1 MENRKWERVPGASPG
16 KRSASS
22 PILRFLLPTFYFL
35 FSIFSLSIFLAGCA
49 SPGEPNARKP
59 PVPQAIT
66 DLSAEQS
73 GNDVILTFTLPVET
87 VDGRD
92 LAELPSIEI
101 FRDFET
107 PVAAGSRPVAPANPT
122 LVLTIPSGM
131 VDRYLK
137 NGRARVVDALNASDF
152 TGHPDTV
159 VYVVRTRVSPK
170 RDSQDSN
177 AVILRIHPAA
187 GPITDLKA
195 QIAPS
200 AVVLTWTPPQNTIV
214 GPAPSVGPYRIY
226 RAEIEPPPSTAASA
240 APSSTNAPAPA
251 ASAEKPQPQLALV
264 KIGETDSP
272 PFSDTQ
278 VVFGATYEYSVRSI
292 IQYPDQAIE
301 SADSNLAVI
310 TQKDIFPPA
319 APLGLVVVLVP
330 AQGTIP
336 AHLELSWAI
345 SPETDIAGYNVY
357 RSEQAD
363 VQGTRQNADLLIAP
377 AFRDMNAL
385 SGRRYFY
392 SVTAVDRSGNESPAS
407 AVVSGGVPAEGQ
419 PTP

>member
-16 KRSASS
+16 KRSASHL
-22 PILRFLLPTFYFL
+22 LRFPFPIFFFL
-35 FSIFSLSIFLAGCA
+35 FSLFSFSIFLAGCA
-49 SPGEPNARKP
+49 SPGEPNERKP
-59 PVPQAIT
+59 PVPQAVT

-73 GNDVILTFTLPVET
+73 GDDVVLTFTLPNET

-92 LAELPSIEI
+92 LDELPSIEI
-101 FRDFET
+101 FRDFKT
-107 PVAAGSRPVAPANPT
+107 PAAAGSPPVAPANPT

-131 VDRYLK
+131 VDRYSK
-137 NGRARVVDALNASDF
+137 NGRARVIDALNASDF

-177 AVILRIHPAA
+177 AVSLSIHPAA
-187 GPITDLKA
+187 DPITDLKA
-195 QIAPS
+195 EIAPS
-200 AVVLTWTPPQNTIV
+200 AVVLTWTPPQNTIA

-226 RAEIEPPPSTAASA
+226 RAEIESPPPASTGV
-240 APSSTNAPAPA
+240 APSSTNTPAPA
-251 ASAEKPQPQLALV
+251 ASAEKPKPQPVLV
-264 KIGETDSP
+264 KIGETDAP
-272 PFSDTQ
+272 PFSDNQ
-278 VVFGATYEYSVRSI
+278 VVFGVTYANSVRTI
-292 IQYPDQAIE
+292 IPDPDPAVE
-301 SADSNLAVI
+301 SADSNLPVV

-330 AQGTIP
+330 AQGAAP

-345 SPETDIAGYNVY
+345 SPETDTAGYNVY

-377 AFRDMNAL
+377 AFRDKNVQP
-385 SGRRYFY
+385 GRRYFY

-407 AVVSGGVPAEGQ
+407 AIVSGGVPAEGQ

>member
-1 MENRKWERVPGASPG
+1 MACAGDPFRIVE
-16 KRSASS
+16 
-22 PILRFLLPTFYFL
+22 LLVAVAACWA
-35 FSIFSLSIFLAGCA
+35 ILAGCA
-49 SPGEPNARKP
+49 SPGQPNERKP
-59 PVPQAIT
+59 PVPQAVA

-73 GNDVILTFTLPVET
+73 GNDVILTFTLPDET

-92 LAELPSIEI
+92 LDELPSIEI
-101 FRDFET
+101 FRDFESPT
-107 PVAAGSRPVAPANPT
+107 AATSQPIPPANPT
-122 LVLTIPSGM
+122 LVLTVPSGM
-131 VDRYLK
+131 VDRYSK
-137 NGRARVVDALNASDF
+137 NGRARIVDVLQASDF
-152 TGHPDTV
+152 EGHPDTV

-177 AVILRIHPAA
+177 AVTLRIHPAA
-187 GPITDLKA
+187 DPVADLKA

-200 AVVLTWTPPQNTIV
+200 AVVLTWTPPQNTIA
-214 GPAPSVGPYRIY
+214 GPAPPVGPYRIY
-226 RAEIEPPPSTAASA
+226 RAEIEPPSASA
-240 APSSTNAPAPA
+240 AVSAAPNNTNAASPA
-251 ASAEKPQPQLALV
+251 AGVEKSAPEPTLV
-264 KIGETDSP
+264 KIGETDAP

-278 VVFGATYEYSVRSI
+278 VVFSVTYEYSVRSV

-357 RSEQAD
+357 RSEQAG
-363 VQGTRQNADLLIAP
+363 VQGTRLNAELLIAP
-377 AFRDMNAL
+377 AFRDITVL
-385 SGRRYFY
+385 PGRRYFY

-419 PTP
+419 ATP